1 MSHNGKI
8 ARLPHAIR
16 NQLNLRLQDGEP
28 GAKLVQWLNGLPE
41 VQIVLQA
48 EFDGRPI
55 REQNISEWKKRG
67 FREWQIQQDA
77 LEQLPQVVT
86 EAAELN
92 GQVNGK
98 LTDHL
103 AVWLTAHLMAAV
115 RRLAAADLPD
125 AARWKL
131 LHEACADLVAL
142 RRGDQN
148 SEGLSIERER
158 LSYLKEDLLS
168 RHKRRFLVA
177 MEAMTNFVNQ
187 NHPQAQSA
195 WDTFCTEVW
204 KVRGP
209 MDGREGPH
217 ADFGDKVSS
226 TTSRSESIRPN
237 PSQSDLIRVN
247 PT

>member
-16 NQLNLRLQDGEP
+16 NQLNLRLQDGEQ
-28 GAKLVQWLNGLPE
+28 GKNLVQWLNGLPE
-41 VQIVLQA
+41 VQVVLQA

-67 FREWQIQQDA
+67 FREWQLQQDA

-92 GQVNGK
+92 GKVNGK
-98 LTDHL
+98 LTDPL
-103 AVWLTAHLMAAV
+103 AVWLTAHLIAAV
-115 RRLAAADLPD
+115 RRLAAADMTD

-148 SEGLSIERER
+148 AEELALDRER
-158 LSYLKEDLLS
+158 LLYLRDDLS
-168 RHKRRFLVA
+168 QRYKRRLVA
-177 MEAMTNFVNQ
+177 GLEAVAAFAEKAP
-187 NHPQAQSA
+187 PQVKAA
-195 WDTFCTEVW
+195 WTAILDQ
-204 KVRGP
+204 VRTP
-209 MDGREGPH
+209 MDDVEGAP
-217 ADFGDKVSS
+217 DGPSS
-226 TTSRSESIRPN
+226 
-237 PSQSDLIRVN
+237 SDQVRVN